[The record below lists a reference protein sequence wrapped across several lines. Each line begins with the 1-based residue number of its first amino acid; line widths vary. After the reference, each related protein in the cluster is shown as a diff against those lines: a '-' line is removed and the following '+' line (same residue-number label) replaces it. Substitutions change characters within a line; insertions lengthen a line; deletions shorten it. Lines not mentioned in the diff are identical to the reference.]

1 MGTVAA
7 TPRSRRSV
15 RFLEGFQAG
24 GFGMRP
30 EVWMARYVEALER
43 NRGRAAEA
51 AELLGISER
60 HLRRL
65 RDRFEAEGA
74 ERVSGRRAC
83 SSVNTGISPRLTTC
97 FGPRT
102 ECARKPR
109 CPFAV
114 NGHILGWP
122 THKDKSSE
130 FSATYV
136 LTTNQNGR

>member
-1 MGTVAA
+1 MRRQLLTAALATVVLAVITGIFYPDSGSIELEHCGA
-7 TPRSRRSV
+7 EGGLSGQEFRS
-15 RFLEGFQAG
+15 
-24 GFGMRP
+24 
-30 EVWMARYVEALER
+30 LER
-43 NRGRAAEA
+43 CDGQQF
-51 AELLGISER
+51 GER